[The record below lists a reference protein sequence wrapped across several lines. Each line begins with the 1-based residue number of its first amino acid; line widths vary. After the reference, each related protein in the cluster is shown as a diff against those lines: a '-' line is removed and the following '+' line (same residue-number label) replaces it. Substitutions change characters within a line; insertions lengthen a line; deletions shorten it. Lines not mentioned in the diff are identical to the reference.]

1 MLLRAWI
8 IFFLILL
15 LGGCQPPRGV
25 YHTVKPGQTLYRISK
40 SYGIDEKYVAR
51 LNGITDPTR
60 LRAGEKLFIPGASK
74 KKSVPVSAPP
84 QSSPPKTAVRGPS
97 PAKKAP
103 ATAPRNPVAST
114 PAAEAPVIAKSPA
127 GKAPP
132 AQKGQFI
139 WPLRGEILSQFASKG
154 SGPSKGIEIGA
165 GKGAPVHAAAAGQV
179 IYSDSGIR
187 GYGNLIIIKHQG
199 SFFTVY
205 GYNRDNRVKAGTFVG
220 KGDKIA
226 SVGAPPSGG
235 SPRLYFEVRY
245 GKQAVDP
252 IFYLP

>member
-8 IFFLILL
+8 IFLLILL
-15 LGGCQPPRGV
+15 LGGCHAPRGV
-25 YHTVKPGQTLYRISK
+25 YHTVQPGQTLYRISK
-40 SYGIDEKYVAR
+40 AYGVDEKYVAR
-51 LNGITDPTR
+51 INGIPDPTR
-60 LRAGEKLFIPGASK
+60 MRAGERLFIPGVSQ
-74 KKSVPVSAPP
+74 KKSVPSTAAQRPAGPSAPAGKP
-84 QSSPPKTAVRGPS
+84 AVAKQGPS
-97 PAKKAP
+97 PAARKPVVPPPTRKAP
-103 ATAPRNPVAST
+103 TTAGN
-114 PAAEAPVIAKSPA
+114 PAAQ
-127 GKAPP
+127 APP
-132 AQKGQFI
+132 VQKGRFN
-139 WPLRGEILSQFASKG
+139 WPLKGELLSGFANKG
-154 SGPSKGIEIGA
+154 KGPSKGIEIGA

-187 GYGNLIIIKHQG
+187 GYGNLIILKHQD

-205 GYNRDNRVKAGTFVG
+205 GYNDDNRVKAGTFVG
-220 KGDKIA
+220 KGDEIA